1 MEKRTGTLEIAGRES
16 RLNGVLLAKCDSP
29 DDPIQEATG
38 FLEDIPLRSGDSI
51 WVNGSDGHVG
61 NTDVFCI
68 TTAGKSL
75 ALGMVAGM
83 SAAAPAKKGA
93 KAPKKKPRKTRK
105 KKPAKGKTKKKPGKP
120 KLKKKVKRAP
130 KGRRKKP

>member
-1 MEKRTGTLEIAGRES
+1 MEKRTGTLEISGRES

-38 FLEDIPLRSGDSI
+38 FLQDIPLRSGDSV

-68 TTAGKSL
+68 TGAGKSL
-75 ALGMVAGM
+75 ALEMVAGM
-83 SAAAPAKKGA
+83 PVAASA
-93 KAPKKKPRKTRK
+93 
-105 KKPAKGKTKKKPGKP
+105 KKPAKARKKKGGKTGKEKRAKP
-120 KLKKKVKRAP
+120 KRKKKVKRAL

>member
-1 MEKRTGTLEIAGRES
+1 VEKRTGTLEIVGRES
-16 RLNGVLLAKCDSP
+16 RLNGVVLAKCDSQ

-38 FLEDIPLRSGDSI
+38 FLKDIPLRSGDSI

-68 TTAGKSL
+68 TEAGKSP
-75 ALGMVAGM
+75 ALEMVAEM
-83 SAAAPAKKGA
+83 SVAAPAKKVA
-93 KAPKKKPRKTRK
+93 KARKKKTRKTGK
-105 KKPAKGKTKKKPGKP
+105 KKPAKPKTKKN
-120 KLKKKVKRAP
+120 VKRTP

>member
-1 MEKRTGTLEIAGRES
+1 MEKRTGTLEIVGRES

-61 NTDVFCI
+61 NQDVFCI

-75 ALGMVAGM
+75 ALEMAAQM
-83 SAAAPAKKGA
+83 SAGAPAKKAA
-93 KAPKKKPRKTRK
+93 KAPKKKPRKRRK
-105 KKPAKGKTKKKPGKP
+105 KKPAKPKPRKN
-120 KLKKKVKRAP
+120 VKRGP